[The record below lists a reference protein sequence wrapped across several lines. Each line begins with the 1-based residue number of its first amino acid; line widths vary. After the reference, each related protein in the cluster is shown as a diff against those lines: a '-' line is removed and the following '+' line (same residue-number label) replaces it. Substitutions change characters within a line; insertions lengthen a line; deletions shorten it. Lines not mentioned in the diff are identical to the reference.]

1 MTHIHATETPLAA
14 GPAAPAAVRRRPT
27 FSLLGASAFARLAMV
42 AGVSAL
48 LWLAILWALA

>member
-1 MTHIHATETPLAA
+1 VTHIHATETPLAA